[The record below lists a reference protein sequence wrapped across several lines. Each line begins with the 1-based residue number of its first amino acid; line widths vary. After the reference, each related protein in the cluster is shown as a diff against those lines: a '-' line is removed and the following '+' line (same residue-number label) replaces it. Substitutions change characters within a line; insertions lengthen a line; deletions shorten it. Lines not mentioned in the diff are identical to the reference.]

1 VGEFQ
6 LEGYVAEPITSAVL
20 SVSPMSAASGRL
32 KVVLISPKG
41 PLYRHRG
48 GIWKKSLRY
57 QPLTLTTL
65 AALIPRELPLDVE
78 LIDEGIADV
87 PANLQADLVG
97 LTVITGTAM
106 RAYQL
111 ADGFRRRGIKVVLGG
126 PHVTL
131 IPEDA
136 QPHADAIVVGYAE
149 DSWPQLLRDFCA
161 GKILSRYNQAPGL
174 NIGGR
179 PFPRRDLLPSAHFLT
194 NNVFEATRGCV
205 HSCDFCVV
213 PTAWGKKPF
222 HKPIAEVVADITQH
236 GARKLIFIDLNLV
249 AHRGYALELFRAL
262 IPLKLQWYGLAT
274 VLLASDP
281 ELLELCARSG
291 CRGLLMGLESI
302 SPANLRLTH
311 KSFNSPENY
320 GLVVERL
327 HAHGIAL
334 QGCFVF
340 GLDEDEPDVFLK
352 TAEFAVQAHI
362 DLPRFAVVTPFPNTG
377 LYKRLDAEGRILTK
391 NWELYDAQHVVFQPA
406 KMTVEQLQLG
416 VESAWKHAYSFS
428 SIVRRIRHSPA
439 PWPVKLGTNLG
450 YRFYAHNLS
459 RFYNC
464 DWIIGHAPSNPV
476 RTSPAA
482 EPELVSSDK

>member
-1 VGEFQ
+1 MAQ
-6 LEGYVAEPITSAVL
+6 PRIKVA
-20 SVSPMSAASGRL
+20 
-32 KVVLISPKG
+32 LISPKG

-65 AALIPRELPLDVE
+65 AALVPPELPVDLR

-87 PANLQADLVG
+87 PLDLDADLVG
-97 LTVITGTAM
+97 LTVITGTAR
-106 RAYQL
+106 RAYEL
-111 ADGFRRRGIKVVLGG
+111 ADHFRKRGIAVVLGG

-136 QPHADAIVVGYAE
+136 QPHADAVVVGYAE
-149 DSWPQLLRDFCA
+149 DTWPQLLRDFAA
-161 GKILSRYNQAPGL
+161 GEMRPRYNQQPGL
-174 NIGGR
+174 EIGGR
-179 PFPRRDLLPSAHFLT
+179 PFPRRDLLPGKHYLT

-213 PTAWGKKPF
+213 PTAWGRKPF
-222 HKPIAEVVADITQH
+222 HKPVAEVVADIRQH

-262 IPLKLQWYGLAT
+262 IPLEVQWYGLAT
-274 VLLASDP
+274 VLLADDP
-281 ELLELCARSG
+281 ELLELCGRSG

-302 SPANLRLTH
+302 SPANLRQNH
-311 KSFNSPENY
+311 KGFNSPEHY
-320 GLVVERL
+320 ARVVERL

-340 GLDEDEPDVFLK
+340 GLDDDRPDVFLK
-352 TAEFAVQAHI
+352 TAEFAVQARI
-362 DLPRFAVVTPFPNTG
+362 DLPRFAVVTPFPNTP
-377 LYKRLDAEGRILTK
+377 LYKRLEAEGRLLTR
-391 NWELYDAQHVVFQPA
+391 NWELYDAQHVVFQPSQ
-406 KMTVEQLQLG
+406 MSVQELQQG
-416 VESAWKHAYSFS
+416 VEAAWKHAYSFR
-428 SIVRRIRHSPA
+428 SIARRIRHSPA

-450 YRFYAHNLS
+450 YRFYAHHLS

-464 DWIIGHAPSNPV
+464 DWIIGRAPAFPSAPA
-476 RTSPAA
+476 TSAP
-482 EPELVSSDK
+482 ERELVGTGTP

>member
-1 VGEFQ
+1 
-6 LEGYVAEPITSAVL
+6 
-20 SVSPMSAASGRL
+20 MR
-32 KVVLISPKG
+32 VVLISPKG

-65 AALIPRELPLDVE
+65 AALIPTELPVE
-78 LIDEGIADV
+78 VRLIDEGIADV
-87 PANLQADLVG
+87 PLDLDADLIG

-106 RAYQL
+106 RAYEL
-111 ADGFRRRGIKVVLGG
+111 ADHFRRRGIAVVLGG

-149 DSWPQLLRDFCA
+149 DTWPQLLRDFAA
-161 GKILSRYNQAPGL
+161 GEMKPRYHQSPGL
-174 NIGGR
+174 EIGGR
-179 PFPRRDLLPSAHFLT
+179 PFPRRDLLPSKHFLT

-213 PTAWGKKPF
+213 PTAWGRKPF
-222 HKPIAEVVADITQH
+222 HKPVAEVIADITQH

-262 IPLKLQWYGLAT
+262 IPLKVQWYGLAT
-274 VLLASDP
+274 VLLADDP
-281 ELLELCARSG
+281 ELLELCGRSG

-302 SPANLRLTH
+302 SPANLRQNH
-311 KSFNSPENY
+311 KGFNSPEHY
-320 GLVVERL
+320 ARVVERL
-327 HAHGIAL
+327 HAQGIAL

-340 GLDEDEPDVFLK
+340 GLDDDRPDVFMK
-352 TAEFAVQAHI
+352 TAEFAVQARI
-362 DLPRFAVVTPFPNTG
+362 DLPRFAVVTPFPNTA
-377 LYKRLDAEGRILTK
+377 LYKRLLAEGRILTHD
-391 NWELYDAQHVVFQPA
+391 WELYDAQHVVFQPA
-406 KMTVEQLQLG
+406 KMTVQELQQG
-416 VESAWKHAYSFS
+416 VETAWKHAYSFR
-428 SIVRRIRHSPA
+428 SIARRIRHSPA

-464 DWIIGHAPSNPV
+464 DWIIGRAPSQQPMPV
-476 RTSPAA
+476 AA
-482 EPELVSSDK
+482 VEPELATVDKK

>member
-1 VGEFQ
+1 
-6 LEGYVAEPITSAVL
+6 
-20 SVSPMSAASGRL
+20 MR
-32 KVVLISPKG
+32 VVLISPKG

-65 AALIPRELPLDVE
+65 AALIPPELDVDVR

-87 PANLQADLVG
+87 PLDLEADLIG

-106 RAYQL
+106 RAYEL
-111 ADGFRRRGIKVVLGG
+111 ADHFRKRGIAVVLGG

-149 DSWPQLLRDFCA
+149 DTWPQLLRDFA
-161 GKILSRYNQAPGL
+161 VGEMLPRYNQSPGL
-174 NIGGR
+174 EIGGR
-179 PFPRRDLLPSAHFLT
+179 PFPRRDLLPSSHYLT

-213 PTAWGKKPF
+213 PTAWGRKPF
-222 HKPIAEVVADITQH
+222 HKPVAEVIADITQH

-274 VLLASDP
+274 VLLADDP
-281 ELLELCARSG
+281 ELLELCGRSG

-302 SPANLRLTH
+302 SPANLKQNH
-311 KSFNSPENY
+311 KGFNSPEHY
-320 GLVVERL
+320 ARVVERL

-340 GLDEDEPDVFLK
+340 GLDDDRPDVFMK

-362 DLPRFAVVTPFPNTG
+362 DLPRFAVVTPFPNTA
-377 LYKRLDAEGRILTK
+377 LYKRLVAENRILTY
-391 NWELYDAQHVVFQPA
+391 NWELYDAQHVVFRPA
-406 KMTVEQLQLG
+406 QMSVQELQQG
-416 VESAWKHAYSFS
+416 VEAAWKHAYSFR
-428 SIVRRIRHSPA
+428 SIVRRIRQSPA

-464 DWIIGHAPSNPV
+464 DWIIGRAPAFPSLAAAQPPMSKRELAPV
-476 RTSPAA
+476 SADAP
-482 EPELVSSDK
+482 